1 MSFHVWVFRVNQR
14 FDSQA
19 GKEDP
24 ERDSQGPLEDEGG
37 DQGQNQVA
45 SQSRRQPVLHGG
57 RDCNPAI
64 RRDATTKRDLRLR
77 LQTPPAAVRRSTG
90 ALRPVLSLRSE
101 VRGLRSEL

>member
-37 DQGQNQVA
+37 DQDENQVA
-45 SQSRRQPVLHGG
+45 SQSRRQPVLHGA
-57 RDCNPAI
+57 RDCNPAV
-64 RRDATTKRDLRLR
+64 RRDATTKERPQTSDLRPQESDLRLD
-77 LQTPPAAVRRSTG
+77 LKN
-90 ALRPVLSLRSE
+90 LRSE
-101 VRGLRSEL
+101 VEV

>member
-1 MSFHVWVFRVNQR
+1 MSFHVPVVRVKQR
-14 FDSQA
+14 LYCQA

-24 ERDSQGPLEDEGG
+24 ERDSQGPLQDEGG

-64 RRDATTKRDLRLR
+64 RRDATTKRDLRL
-77 LQTPPAAVRRSTG
+77 QTPPAAVRRSTG
-90 ALRPVLSLRSE
+90 AEGRRSTGGPNFLCPSAP
-101 VRGLRSEL
+101 R

>member
-24 ERDSQGPLEDEGG
+24 ERDSQGPLEYEGA

-45 SQSRRQPVLHGG
+45 SQSRRQPELHGA
-57 RDCNPAI
+57 RDSNPAI
-64 RRDATTKRDLRLR
+64 RRDATTKQRPPTSGIRPQESDLRPDLKN
-77 LQTPPAAVRRSTG
+77 
-90 ALRPVLSLRSE
+90 LRSE
-101 VRGLRSEL
+101 VDV